1 MAKPAT
7 KAIGKKQKGL
17 LGLVTSS
24 IFKVST
30 LTGLI
35 LGFTAHEYI
44 ERLIDSVFY
53 RNVPVAKTSYQDPR
67 GVDIK
72 IYTNE
77 NGERQTY
84 IVTTGENSLKL
95 PLDRHL
101 LPPSEYLE
109 PELVERYKNMSHKE
123 AMQVQPFFE
132 KRLEILYRKTKPI
145 KLTKK

>member
-1 MAKPAT
+1 
-7 KAIGKKQKGL
+7 
-17 LGLVTSS
+17 
-24 IFKVST
+24 
-30 LTGLI
+30 
-35 LGFTAHEYI
+35 
-44 ERLIDSVFY
+44 
-53 RNVPVAKTSYQDPR
+53 VPVAKTSYQDPR